1 MENENI
7 RENENIFDDEP
18 SNEEI
23 TNPAVESDGV
33 EVFDEVSAGE
43 TEVIE
48 EAEGLPELTE
58 EELEA
63 IRALKRKKMKN
74 GLIIT
79 AVIAAI
85 IAIMAYFVCAIE
97 GFGGSTAVNK
107 PIFAS
112 ETEEGSSFLKAL
124 KTDNIKYENP
134 AVAAFEKVTGKNKDI
149 ALTINGEKVPKD
161 LFNFVVNSSGINNV
175 YTLVQMQMIS
185 DISDFDWNQVE
196 ETSGLSYLELSK
208 GMAMDTLIP
217 IYATI
222 AEGKKNGVVLDAE
235 DEKKI
240 TDWIAEQ
247 KKNYGDQ
254 FEEILH
260 KSGYESEETLAEIQ
274 RIQIYMQKVYDDMSK
289 DISKYVSEEVKS
301 QLSGDKVTVK
311 HILVE
316 FEKDETGTVTD
327 ESKAAAKKEAEEVL
341 AKVKNGEDFDKLI
354 EQHND
359 DPGATAEG
367 YTFANDGTMVQ
378 EFADASFALEVGGVS
393 GIVETTY
400 GYHIIKRLERA
411 ITVDEYIENL
421 KNTVDV
427 RVKKGVYNKINITI
441 NLEDY
446 FGVPQTE
453 ESTET
458 E

>member
-7 RENENIFDDEP
+7 REDKDIFEEKP
-18 SNEEI
+18 SEEI
-23 TNPAVESDGV
+23 INPVNETEAEVVEEISEGF
-33 EVFDEVSAGE
+33 EEVSC
-43 TEVIE
+43 EVAE
-48 EAEGLPELTE
+48 EPELTE

-63 IRALKRKKMKN
+63 IRERKRKRMKN
-74 GLIIT
+74 GLIV
-79 AVIAAI
+79 AVIIAAI

-97 GFGGSTAVNK
+97 GIGGNTAVNK
-107 PIFAS
+107 PIS
-112 ETEEGSSFLKAL
+112 PNEETK
-124 KTDNIKYENP
+124 KVINIDNIKFENP
-134 AVAAFEKVTGKNKDI
+134 AVAAFEKIAGKNKDV

-161 LFNFVVNSSGINNV
+161 LFNFVVNSAGVNSV
-175 YTLVQMQMIS
+175 YTLIQMQMLS
-185 DISDFDWNQVE
+185 DISGFDWNQVE

-222 AEGKKNGVVLDAE
+222 GEGKKNGVVLDEA

-247 KKNYGDQ
+247 KKNYGDK
-254 FEEILH
+254 FDEILT

-274 RIQIYMQKVYDDMSK
+274 RIQVYMQKVYDDMSK
-289 DISKYVSEEVKS
+289 DMSKYVPEKVKG
-301 QLSGDKVTVK
+301 QLSDDKVTVK

-316 FEKDETGTVTD
+316 FAKDDSGNITD
-327 ESKAAAKKEAEEVL
+327 EAKAAAKKEAEEVL
-341 AKVKNGEDFDKLI
+341 VKAKNGEDFDKLV
-354 EQHND
+354 EQYND

-378 EFADASFALEVGGVS
+378 EFADASFALEVGGIS
-393 GIVETTY
+393 DIVETTY

-411 ITVDEYIENL
+411 ITPDEYIEML
-421 KNTVDV
+421 KNDVDV

-446 FGVPQTE
+446 FGTPQAE
-453 ESTET
+453 EGTET
-458 E
+458 K

>member
-23 TNPAVESDGV
+23 TNPTVESDGV

-48 EAEGLPELTE
+48 ETEGLPELTE

-85 IAIMAYFVCAIE
+85 IAIMAYFVCATE

-112 ETEEGSSFLKAL
+112 ETEEGNSFLKAL

-161 LFNFVVNSSGINNV
+161 LFNFVVNSSGINSV

-185 DISDFDWNQVE
+185 DVSGFDWNRVE

-222 AEGKKNGVVLDAE
+222 AEGKKNGVVLDDE

-240 TDWIAEQ
+240 TDWVDEQ

-274 RIQIYMQKVYDDMSK
+274 RIQVYMQKVYDDMSK
-289 DISKYVSEEVKS
+289 DISKYVSKEVKS
-301 QLSGDKVTVK
+301 QLSDDKVTVK

-327 ESKAAAKKEAEEVL
+327 EGKAAAKKEAEEVL
-341 AKVKNGEDFDKLI
+341 AKVNNGEDFDKLI

-367 YTFANDGTMVQ
+367 YTFANDGSMVQ

-393 GIVETTY
+393 EIVETTY

-411 ITVDEYIENL
+411 ITADEYIENL

-427 RVKKGVYNKINITI
+427 RVKKGVYNNINITI